1 MSGKLGGPRAL
12 FVHQERDTNHSV
24 NRVEKSLRLCL
35 VGLRIRR
42 FDPIAEASE
51 LPDHSRRALLLGLF
65 GDGWA
70 AFFVT
75 DALVEEQ
82 PD

>member
-1 MSGKLGGPRAL
+1 VILDR
-12 FVHQERDTNHSV
+12 
-24 NRVEKSLRLCL
+24 KSLRLSL

-51 LPDHSRRALLLGLF
+51 LPDYSRRPALFRLF

-70 AFFVT
+70 AFFV
-75 DALVEEQ
+75 AESLVQDQ
-82 PD
+82 PDQPTLPMGNRPDG